1 MLETICETMVEAYRR
16 NWITSRDGNVSIRHH
31 DRDHFYI
38 TPSGVR
44 KQTLQPDQ
52 FKRIGITTGINSGVG
67 QGIYWHLWREL
78 EYTDISSSLKPSG
91 EIPLHFGLQK
101 EMGKHK
107 NDVRVVMHFHPT
119 YCVAAM
125 HAGIDLSSMVKDF
138 PELSRYTKVAP
149 NVGDVPP
156 ISQELADQCFEKL
169 ELDSQGNIQ
178 YDIVGIKGHGVVAID
193 TSPWRAFEH
202 IERLEHICQIVLASR
217 QIQQSKS
224 VDSIACVDA
233 SRSSSKIKAE
243 DFGVPPEFAE
253 RAENYAQWSIA
264 KAKEFYVKLAST
276 GIDPRP
282 ATDPEKYLPGARAAA
297 EAVAKGIAA
306 CIRES
311 KLT

>member
-44 KQTLQPDQ
+44 KQTMQPDQ
-52 FKRIGITTGINSGVG
+52 FKKIIIKPPLSWNEPKTGLIAERWGWKEDN
-67 QGIYWHLWREL
+67 
-78 EYTDISSSLKPSG
+78 YTDISSALKPSG

-101 EMGKHK
+101 QMGQH
-107 NDVRVVMHFHPT
+107 NGEVRVVMHFHPT

-125 HAGIDLSSMVKDF
+125 HRGIELSSLANDF

-169 ELDSQGNIQ
+169 KLDEHGNTAF
-178 YDIVGIKGHGVVAID
+178 DIVGIKGHGVVAID

-202 IERLEHICQIVLASR
+202 IERLEHICQIVLAS
-217 QIQQSKS
+217 
-224 VDSIACVDA
+224 
-233 SRSSSKIKAE
+233 
-243 DFGVPPEFAE
+243 
-253 RAENYAQWSIA
+253 N
-264 KAKEFYVKLAST
+264 
-276 GIDPRP
+276 
-282 ATDPEKYLPGARAAA
+282 
-297 EAVAKGIAA
+297 KG
-306 CIRES
+306 
-311 KLT
+311 